1 VGVTVAGLLDTS
13 IVVALA
19 GSEPPELPDRAAIS
33 TMTLAELHLGAALAS
48 AEQRSMRFRVLAHAE
63 RTFDALPVDA
73 LVALRYG
80 QLVASVRRAG
90 RRLGVADALIAATA
104 IAHGLALYTLDE
116 DFRDVPGLEVAGI

>member
-1 VGVTVAGLLDTS
+1 
-13 IVVALA
+13 
-19 GSEPPELPDRAAIS
+19 
-33 TMTLAELHLGAALAS
+33 
-48 AEQRSMRFRVLAHAE
+48 MRFRVLAHAE